1 MMTPFCPA
9 PPEVQA
15 SPSACWDDFCSVFP
29 GGVNSPVRSFPGMEV
44 QPLIMGEGSGA
55 YLRERGGKL
64 LLDMCCSWGASL
76 VGHAHPAVVEAVSS
90 RTARGASFGITC
102 EEELELARLVQ
113 GLFPS
118 MEMMRWVN
126 SGTEA
131 CMTALRIAR
140 GATRR
145 QKVVKFVGHYHGHSD
160 SLLVQAGSGVWG
172 LNSTSSSAGVPASFV
187 EHTLLLPFNDVEQ
200 LERLFA
206 NRDDLAAVIVEPV
219 AGNMGTVP
227 PLPGFLE
234 RLRQLTAESGAVL
247 IFDEVMCG
255 FRAAPGGAQ
264 QLYGITPDLTCLG
277 KVVGGGFP
285 VAAVGGRRDLM
296 RCLAPLGSVY
306 QAGTLAGHPVGMAA
320 GIATLQLLQEKA
332 WWDLHARVDRFQI
345 EMEQLVASLRAQ
357 GRPACFQRQ
366 GLMFNLT
373 LGVDQVVNHLDLQQ
387 VCVPTYQKLFQ
398 RSLEAGVYLPPSPFE
413 AWFVSMAH
421 SDADLGHL
429 AEVLRQAVE

>member
-1 MMTPFCPA
+1 MSAICFP
-9 PPEVQA
+9 
-15 SPSACWDDFCSVFP
+15 PSAEMSTSSSSWEDFCRTFP
-29 GGVNSPVRSFPGMEV
+29 GGVNSPVRSFPNMNI

-76 VGHAHPAVVEAVSS
+76 VGHAHPAVVQAVHA

-113 GLFPS
+113 VFFPS

-140 GATRR
+140 GATGRD
-145 QKVVKFVGHYHGHSD
+145 KVVKFVGHYHGHSD

-172 LNSTSSSAGVPASFV
+172 LNSSSSSAGVPASFV
-187 EHTLLLPFNDVEQ
+187 EHTLLLPFNDQ
-200 LERLFA
+200 QQMERLFA
-206 NRDDLAAVIVEPV
+206 SRNDLAAVIVEPV

-234 RLRQLTAESGAVL
+234 RLRQLTSESGTVL
-247 IFDEVMCG
+247 IFDEVMSG

-264 QLYGITPDLTCLG
+264 QLLSITPDLTCLG

-296 RCLAPLGSVY
+296 SCLAPLGSVY

-320 GIATLQLLQEKA
+320 GIATLQRLEQTA
-332 WWDLHARVDRFQI
+332 WWELHARVDRFQDR
-345 EMEQLVASLRAQ
+345 MERLVEALRAS

-373 LGVDQVVNHLDLQQ
+373 LGVDRVVNHFDLER
-387 VCVPTYQKLFQ
+387 VSSSAYQKLFKGC
-398 RSLEAGVYLPPSPFE
+398 LEEGVYLPPSPFE

-421 SDADLGHL
+421 SDADLQFL
-429 AEVLRQAVE
+429 ADVLERVAN

>member
-1 MMTPFCPA
+1 
-9 PPEVQA
+9 
-15 SPSACWDDFCSVFP
+15 
-29 GGVNSPVRSFPGMEV
+29 
-44 QPLIMGEGSGA
+44 MGEGSGA
-55 YLRERGGKL
+55 YLRERGGKVY
-64 LLDMCCSWGASL
+64 LDMCCSWGASL
-76 VGHAHPAVVEAVSS
+76 VGHAHPAVVEAVRS

-113 GLFPS
+113 GFFPS

-140 GATRR
+140 GATGRD
-145 QKVVKFVGHYHGHSD
+145 KVLKFVGHYHGHSD

-187 EHTLLLPFNDVEQ
+187 EHTLLLPFNDFEQ

-206 NRDDLAAVIVEPV
+206 QRDDLAAVIVEPV

-234 RLRQLTAESGAVL
+234 RLRQLTAESGTVL
-247 IFDEVMCG
+247 IFDEVMSG

-264 QLYGITPDLTCLG
+264 QLLSITPDLTCLG

-296 RCLAPLGSVY
+296 RCLAPLGPVY

-320 GIATLQLLQEKA
+320 GIATLKLLQQTA
-332 WWDLHARVDRFQI
+332 WWELHARVDRFQAR
-345 EMEQLVASLRAQ
+345 MERLVDGLRAR
-357 GRPACFQRQ
+357 GKPACFQRQ

-373 LGVDQVVNHLDLQQ
+373 LGVDQVVNHLELRK
-387 VCVPTYQKLFQ
+387 VSSPAYQKLFQ
-398 RSLEAGVYLPPSPFE
+398 GSLEEGVYLPPSPFE

-421 SDADLGHL
+421 TDADLSFL
-429 AEVLRQAVE
+429 ADVLERHAG